1 MIVTLIA
8 LCVLG
13 VLLGRW
19 QNSARS
25 QSRLDPVSRTIHTVV
40 NPIAH
45 SIDAAWDNIGDFFD
59 GLGRSQSLVA
69 ENRRLRTLAR
79 VAAQYTETEKRLTQ
93 KIDQLRKMMGY
104 QPEPGRKRIAA
115 DVIRYFPHENKITIS
130 TGSRQGVTPN
140 LAVVTAD
147 GLVGVVQV
155 VEANRSE
162 VLLVTSPIQK
172 VGAVALRDPPQPGI
186 LRGET
191 ATRLLLDFVDTRTPL
206 QVGDLVVTSGLSDT
220 IPRGIEIGKIIQ
232 VEQDPDF
239 GVRRA
244 VVFPNVQM
252 GQIREVMV
260 LK

>member
-13 VLLGRW
+13 VLVGRW
-19 QNSARS
+19 QNASRS
-25 QSRLDPVSRTIHTVV
+25 QARLDPVSRGVQSLV
-40 NPIAH
+40 NPVAQ
-45 SIDAAWDNIGDFFD
+45 SLDAAWNGFGDFFE
-59 GLGRSQSLVA
+59 GLGRAQTLVA
-69 ENRRLRTLAR
+69 ENRRLRELAR
-79 VAAQYTETEKRLTQ
+79 SAAQYTENEKRLTQ
-93 KIDQLRKMMGY
+93 KVDQLRKLMGY

-115 DVIRYFPHENKITIS
+115 DIIRYFPHENKITIS
-130 TGSRQGVTPN
+130 AGRAQGVTPN

-155 VEANRSE
+155 VEASRSQ
-162 VLLVTSPIQK
+162 VLLVSSPIQK